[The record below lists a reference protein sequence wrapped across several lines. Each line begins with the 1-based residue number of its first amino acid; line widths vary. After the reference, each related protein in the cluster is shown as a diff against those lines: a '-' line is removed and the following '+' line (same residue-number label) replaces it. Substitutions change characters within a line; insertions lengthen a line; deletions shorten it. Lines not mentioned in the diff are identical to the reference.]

1 MGKLLS
7 HFCFLSLSLSVLPP
21 YVQICQASSPSTLS
35 LSMSFFPLFPCLFIH
50 THTLF
55 LLSIYLCPSLSISLS
70 LFPCLSFPFSFLV
83 YFSSSFLS
91 FPLHLLNSLF
101 VSLASLSLV
110 YSRLS
115 CSFLSFRS
123 VLFSRFAFHTL
134 PAYSFQTPFPTHPVW
149 VHTAAPHR
157 PFSAS
162 ICYLHHHHNQHQ
174 VVDASVVA
182 L

>member
-7 HFCFLSLSLSVLPP
+7 HFCFSLSLSLYYRHMYRYVKLPRLP
-21 YVQICQASSPSTLS
+21 RS
-35 LSMSFFPLFPCLFIH
+35 LSMSFFPLFSR
-50 THTLF
+50 LF
-55 LLSIYLCPSLSISLS
+55 LYTHARILHSILPQHFAFFPSMSFFPFFFPDIFS
-70 LFPCLSFPFSFLV
+70 LFLPLFPTAI
-83 YFSSSFLS
+83 Y
-91 FPLHLLNSLF
+91 LLNSLF
-101 VSLASLSLV
+101 VSLASSSLV
-110 YSRLS
+110 YTRLS
-115 CSFLSFRS
+115 CSFLSFFHI
-123 VLFSRFAFHTL
+123 VLFSRFAFLSL

-162 ICYLHHHHNQHQ
+162 IYYLHHHHYHNQYQ